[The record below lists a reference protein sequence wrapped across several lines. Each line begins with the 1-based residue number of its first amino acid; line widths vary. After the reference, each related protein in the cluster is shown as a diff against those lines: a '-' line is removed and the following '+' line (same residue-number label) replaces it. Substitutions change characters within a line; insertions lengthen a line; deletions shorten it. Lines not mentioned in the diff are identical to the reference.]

1 MIVSTSHTQTD
12 PRRIADSPQIE
23 FSVVYRENVA
33 LLLRF
38 FGSRCAEPEVV
49 ADLTAQT
56 FVQAVEYAASFAGR
70 GSIRAWLF
78 AIARN
83 VYARHCRSL
92 AEGRSLTDSLS
103 SGFEPSDDHLDD
115 LAERLDSQRRG
126 RQLMS
131 RVARLS
137 ERDRQVIE
145 LVDVLELT
153 PQEAA
158 LVLGVSSGSVRTRL
172 FRAHTRLRKEADHDD
187 L

>member
-1 MIVSTSHTQTD
+1 MQTD
-12 PRRIADSPQIE
+12 PRPVGDYQQID

-33 LLLRF
+33 LVRRF

-70 GSIRAWLF
+70 GSIRSWLF

-83 VYARHCRSL
+83 VYAGHCRSL
-92 AEGRSLTDSLS
+92 AEGRSLVDCLS
-103 SGFEPSDDHLDD
+103 SDFEPSDDHLDD
-115 LAERLDSQRRG
+115 LADRLDTQRRG
-126 RQLMS
+126 HELMS

-137 ERDRQVIE
+137 ELDRQVIE

-153 PQEAA
+153 PKEAA
-158 LVLGVSSGSVRTRL
+158 DVLGVSSGSVRIRL
-172 FRAHTRLRKEADHDD
+172 FRAHTRLRKEANHDE